1 VITSSYASGN
11 VNGTSSVGGLA
22 GTTSDTVSSS
32 YATGNVNGSEVIG
45 GLVGEQEA
53 VITSSYASGNVNGTS
68 SVGGLAGTT
77 SDTVSSSL
85 SSSYATGNVNGSE
98 AIGGLVGY
106 QTGAINSSYSKGSVN
121 GSEYVGGLIGFQS
134 ELINSSY
141 ATGRVNGTNDIG
153 GLVGNQFDD
162 TIKRSYATGSV
173 TGKRSVGGLVG
184 DQNGMVNS
192 SYATGSVTGDEFVGG
207 LVGLSRAS
215 VNTSYATGV
224 ITTSGIAS
232 GGIVGYNDSG
242 TVAHAYWNT
251 ETTEQSSSAG
261 LPDANGLTTNE
272 MTGTDAESNL
282 DGFDF
287 TNTWR
292 TRVGDYP
299 ELLAVPESGGTESVL
314 LNLSTL
320 DIAGQGDSATIGENE
335 SREIN
340 VTVENIGNISGQ
352 FSINLEF
359 NDTTVATTATP
370 EIAPDDNATITFS
383 GETDSLPP
391 GTHSVNVT
399 NELGNYTNGTI
410 EVKEPANFIVDVD
423 ADTVGAGNN
432 ITAEVNITNT
442 GDVTG
447 TQEITTS
454 DDGTTLNT
462 TTISLDSGEST
473 NITVDRETTAD
484 DIGTVIITAASDDA
498 DATTQATVTPPAANV
513 SELNISA
520 AGSTAAIGS
529 GDNATITANVSNL
542 GEVAYD
548 FPVTLK
554 LNGSA
559 VRSTTAT
566 ISPNTNKTV
575 NFTGVTEQLP
585 IDAHDVNVTTPS
597 NHTTGTLTVEQPAVF
612 AVDVDA
618 NAVSAGNNIS
628 AEVNITNT
636 GDRAGNAA
644 IKTIGDGTTLNTT
657 TVSLDSAASTN
668 ITVERETAV
677 ADIGTVNLTSTS
689 PDTTATTAVTVT
701 DPEPPNVT
709 AVQRNVTATNDTVQI
724 NATFENGSV
733 PIEDARI
740 ELVADFTTFTK
751 SVTVETPAGGNAD
764 NQTTFDVTGLPAD
777 GNYTPKAVAVG
788 PVGQT
793 DMNTTAPVTVDTT
806 LPELQLATT
815 NLTAD
820 SNLRIEPSEPVTVS
834 DNGISV
840 VNKTGSDRSPSSDNI
855 PNEEFTESKTVP
867 FDGTVTGD
875 NETFTV
881 SVDATDGV
889 GNTVTQNLT
898 ATVTNYTV
906 SEDGTGVVTPTDDTT
921 ISVEADASEVDE
933 EKAKTASVQR
943 SSTAPTGTNLNS
955 SQVGAGFV
963 NVSDIGLTESELE
976 RATINISLDE
986 LDQQA
991 VSSFDNS
998 SLRIFKSEDGD
1009 RTYHPVETAYND
1021 DTHTVTATVDGFS
1034 QFSVTG
1040 VDSTKPSVTNID
1052 IDPGRTVEPTSGPVN
1067 ISYEYTDSE
1076 TGINL
1081 AETTLT
1087 AADVDGNRKTTNVMA
1102 DTAWIEIDQLT
1113 DGESITVELNTTDNA
1128 GNSRTKTETISVET
1142 ASNDDGNND
1151 DGGSSGGGGGGGGGG
1166 GLGGGG
1172 GGSTQSSPPTFE
1184 QIHSTLSLVPAES
1197 ETNIELTDKNTNDDR
1212 LTIKATGT
1220 DSVSR
1225 IHFNNQELSGQ
1236 TKITDY
1242 GEPPATI
1249 KNDIKYSAANDI
1261 SSVDVTTNG
1270 DDEVVDS
1277 NINIIS
1283 LTDIEPE
1290 ASATEDQSATVELSV
1305 PKSAIENPNR
1315 ISILKEEYIFSEQKT
1330 RWVTVETAVSEN
1342 GEQYVLKGDVNKFSL
1357 FAVTEISDGAVSA
1370 TGAGDDD
1377 SKGSNDISPSVMIL
1391 LVVLVLAVVIAMI
1404 RIRR

>member
-1 VITSSYASGN
+1 
-11 VNGTSSVGGLA
+11 
-22 GTTSDTVSSS
+22 
-32 YATGNVNGSEVIG
+32 
-45 GLVGEQEA
+45 
-53 VITSSYASGNVNGTS
+53 
-68 SVGGLAGTT
+68 
-77 SDTVSSSL
+77 
-85 SSSYATGNVNGSE
+85 
-98 AIGGLVGY
+98 
-106 QTGAINSSYSKGSVN
+106 
-121 GSEYVGGLIGFQS
+121 
-134 ELINSSY
+134 
-141 ATGRVNGTNDIG
+141 
-153 GLVGNQFDD
+153 
-162 TIKRSYATGSV
+162 
-173 TGKRSVGGLVG
+173 
-184 DQNGMVNS
+184 
-192 SYATGSVTGDEFVGG
+192 
-207 LVGLSRAS
+207 
-215 VNTSYATGV
+215 
-224 ITTSGIAS
+224 
-232 GGIVGYNDSG
+232 
-242 TVAHAYWNT
+242 
-251 ETTEQSSSAG
+251 
-261 LPDANGLTTNE
+261 
-272 MTGTDAESNL
+272 
-282 DGFDF
+282 
-287 TNTWR
+287 
-292 TRVGDYP
+292 
-299 ELLAVPESGGTESVL
+299 
-314 LNLSTL
+314 
-320 DIAGQGDSATIGENE
+320 
-335 SREIN
+335 
-340 VTVENIGNISGQ
+340 
-352 FSINLEF
+352 
-359 NDTTVATTATP
+359 
-370 EIAPDDNATITFS
+370 
-383 GETDSLPP
+383 
-391 GTHSVNVT
+391 
-399 NELGNYTNGTI
+399 
-410 EVKEPANFIVDVD
+410 
-423 ADTVGAGNN
+423 
-432 ITAEVNITNT
+432 
-442 GDVTG
+442 
-447 TQEITTS
+447 
-454 DDGTTLNT
+454 
-462 TTISLDSGEST
+462 
-473 NITVDRETTAD
+473 
-484 DIGTVIITAASDDA
+484 
-498 DATTQATVTPPAANV
+498 
-513 SELNISA
+513 
-520 AGSTAAIGS
+520 
-529 GDNATITANVSNL
+529 
-542 GEVAYD
+542 
-548 FPVTLK
+548 
-554 LNGSA
+554 
-559 VRSTTAT
+559 
-566 ISPNTNKTV
+566 
-575 NFTGVTEQLP
+575 
-585 IDAHDVNVTTPS
+585 
-597 NHTTGTLTVEQPAVF
+597 
-612 AVDVDA
+612 
-618 NAVSAGNNIS
+618 
-628 AEVNITNT
+628 
-636 GDRAGNAA
+636 
-644 IKTIGDGTTLNTT
+644 
-657 TVSLDSAASTN
+657 
-668 ITVERETAV
+668 
-677 ADIGTVNLTSTS
+677 
-689 PDTTATTAVTVT
+689 VT

-840 VNKTGSDRSPSSDNI
+840 VNKTGSDRSPVNEDI
-855 PNEEFTESKTVP
+855 PSQEFTESKTVP
-867 FDGTVTGD
+867 FDGAVTGD
-875 NETFTV
+875 NGTFIV

-1172 GGSTQSSPPTFE
+1172 GGSTQSGPPTFE

-1290 ASATEDQSATVELSV
+1290 ASATEDQSATVELSI